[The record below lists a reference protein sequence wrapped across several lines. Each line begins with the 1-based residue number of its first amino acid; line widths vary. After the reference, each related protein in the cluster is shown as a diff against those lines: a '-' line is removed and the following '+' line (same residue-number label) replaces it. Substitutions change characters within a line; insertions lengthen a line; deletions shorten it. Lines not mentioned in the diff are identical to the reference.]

1 MFKAINELQ
10 SRNSRNKN
18 RKQRFE
24 DIHIVAKQLRPYVV
38 NLESLSLFENKKSI
52 SKTYYNLIDYGEVM
66 LNLLKNDYEKC
77 LSKFENISPE
87 TPLVKIIYDLEQ
99 QISEAYAEVDLSY
112 YEINKSIVVKE
123 WIDVFN
129 SSLYSFDFGIIY
141 SDINEN
147 LKIGILKC
155 FQKILDHFGFYY
167 VLNEDFSDKIL
178 MDLEG
183 EIDYLKEDEDYENKQ
198 KLFNKDFE
206 NSFKRINKTLK
217 DLKKILKKKFNKNLE
232 YKNEIL
238 QNLHN
243 NISYILDFDMNMISA
258 LRKENYYNDVMS
270 FEMMFVPSFKVDD
283 FSVKLFELME
293 QSRLE
298 EMNNFGVELL
308 CTYHTVTKD
317 TFKTYAEESINDIK
331 VFEENLNEIMYYI
344 NKI

>member
-38 NLESLSLFENKKSI
+38 NLGSLSLFENKKSI
-52 SKTYYNLIDYGEVM
+52 SKTYYNLIEYGEVM

-99 QISEAYAEVDLSY
+99 QISEAYVEVNFDDF
-112 YEINKSIVVKE
+112 EKNKSIVVKE

-167 VLNEDFSDKIL
+167 VLN
-178 MDLEG
+178 
-183 EIDYLKEDEDYENKQ
+183 
-198 KLFNKDFE
+198 
-206 NSFKRINKTLK
+206 
-217 DLKKILKKKFNKNLE
+217 
-232 YKNEIL
+232 
-238 QNLHN
+238 
-243 NISYILDFDMNMISA
+243 
-258 LRKENYYNDVMS
+258 DV
-270 FEMMFVPSFKVDD
+270 
-283 FSVKLFELME
+283 
-293 QSRLE
+293 
-298 EMNNFGVELL
+298 N
-308 CTYHTVTKD
+308 
-317 TFKTYAEESINDIK
+317 
-331 VFEENLNEIMYYI
+331 
-344 NKI
+344 